1 MKIFSPKINQKLTA
15 VKVVYWAMLIY
26 MIAALFWWFIALVKQ
41 NDTLV
46 AVQLQQIAQKPGNTV
61 VPKQTADQLLKMQSR
76 KRVQYI
82 AEGLT
87 FLALIVVGAVY
98 VYRATR
104 RQIRASVQQQNFMM
118 AVTHELKTPIAVT
131 QLNLETLQKRKLDAA
146 QQDKMIASTL
156 QEANRLNMLCDNIL
170 LASQLD
176 GKAYRESRI
185 ENNLSDLVEGCI
197 DTFKQHYPLRQV
209 TEQIEPSL
217 YLDGETLL
225 LQMLVNNL
233 LENAHKYAPQ
243 DTEIK
248 VVLAANGKQIKLE
261 VMDSGKGI
269 PDSEKSKIFEKFYR
283 IGSEATRNTKGTGLG
298 LYLCKKIAENHNA
311 NISVTDSK
319 PQGSI
324 FVVTFNS

>member
-1 MKIFSPKINQKLTA
+1 MKNFSAKTNRKLTA
-15 VKVVYWAMLIY
+15 VKVVYWALLIY
-26 MIAALFWWFIALVKQ
+26 MIAALVWWFIALVKQ

-46 AVQLQQIAQKPGNTV
+46 AVQLQQINGTPAQANM
-61 VPKQTADQLLKMQSR
+61 PKQTVEQLLKMQSR
-76 KRVQYI
+76 KRVQYM

-87 FLALIVVGAVY
+87 FLALILVGAVY

-131 QLNLETLQKRKLDAA
+131 QLNLETLQKRKLDPG

-176 GKAYRESRI
+176 GKAYQ
-185 ENNLSDLVEGCI
+185 ENRTEINFSDLLEGCI
-197 DTFKQHYPLRQV
+197 DTFKQHYPSRMV
-209 TEQIEPSL
+209 TEQIEPTL

-248 VVLAANGKQIKLE
+248 VVLGQSGKHIKLE
-261 VMDSGKGI
+261 VIDSGKGI
-269 PDSEKSKIFEKFYR
+269 PSSEKLKIFEKFYR

-311 NISVTDSK
+311 NISVTDNK

>member
-1 MKIFSPKINQKLTA
+1 MKKFSHKSNRKLTA
-15 VKVVYWAMLIY
+15 VKVVYWSLLTY
-26 MIAALFWWFIALVKQ
+26 MIAALVWWFIALVKQ

-46 AVQLQQIAQKPGNTV
+46 AVQLQQITGTNNQANM
-61 VPKQTADQLLKMQSR
+61 PKQTVAQLLNMQSR

-87 FLALIVVGAVY
+87 FLALILVGAVY

-131 QLNLETLQKRKLDAA
+131 QLNLETLQKRKLDLA
-146 QQDKMIASTL
+146 QQDKMITSTL

-176 GKAYRESRI
+176 GKAYQETRTEI
-185 ENNLSDLVEGCI
+185 NFSDLLEGCI
-197 DTFKQHYPLRQV
+197 DTFKQHYPSRLV
-209 TEQIEPSL
+209 TEQIEPTL

-225 LQMLVNNL
+225 LQMLTNNL

-248 VVLAANGKQIKLE
+248 VTLTQHGKHIKLE
-261 VMDSGKGI
+261 VIDGGKGI
-269 PDSEKSKIFEKFYR
+269 PDPEKFKIFEKFYR

-311 NISVTDSK
+311 NISVTDNK

>member
-1 MKIFSPKINQKLTA
+1 MKKFSHKSNRKLTA
-15 VKVVYWAMLIY
+15 VKVVYWALLTY
-26 MIAALFWWFIALVKQ
+26 MIAALVWWFIALVKQ

-46 AVQLQQIAQKPGNTV
+46 AVQLQQITGTNNQANM
-61 VPKQTADQLLKMQSR
+61 PKQTVAQLLNMQSR

-87 FLALIVVGAVY
+87 FLALILVGAVY

-131 QLNLETLQKRKLDAA
+131 QLNLETLQKRKLDLA

-176 GKAYRESRI
+176 GKAYQEARTEI
-185 ENNLSDLVEGCI
+185 NFSDLVEGCI
-197 DTFKQHYPLRQV
+197 DTFKQHYPTRLV
-209 TEQIEPSL
+209 TEAIEPTL
-217 YLDGETLL
+217 YFDGETLL

-248 VVLAANGKQIKLE
+248 VVLAQQGKHIKLE

-269 PDSEKSKIFEKFYR
+269 PDNEKLKIFEKFYR

-311 NISVTDSK
+311 NISVTDNK

>member
-1 MKIFSPKINQKLTA
+1 MKNFTPKINRRLTS
-15 VKVVYWAMLIY
+15 VTIVYWALLTY
-26 MIAALFWWFIALVKQ
+26 MIAALLWWFIALVKQ
-41 NDTLV
+41 NDTLT
-46 AVQLQQIAQKPGNTV
+46 AVQLQQLTGVTGQVT
-61 VPKQTADQLLKMQSR
+61 KQTQTSDQLLQKQKR

-131 QLNLETLQKRKLDAA
+131 QLNLETLQKRKLEPA
-146 QQDKMIASTL
+146 QQEKMIASTL
-156 QEANRLNMLCDNIL
+156 QEANRLNMLCNNIL

-176 GKAYRESRI
+176 SKAYKESRI
-185 ENNLSDLVEGCI
+185 EINFSDLVEGCI
-197 DTFKQHYPLRQV
+197 DSFKQHYPSRLV
-209 TEQIEPSL
+209 IEQIEPAL

-243 DTEIK
+243 NTEIT
-248 VVLAANGKQIKLE
+248 VVLAQKATAIELLVIDN
-261 VMDSGKGI
+261 GKGI
-269 PDSEKSKIFEKFYR
+269 PDTEKPKIFEKFYR

-298 LYLCKKIAENHNA
+298 LYLCKKITQNHNA
-311 NISVTDSK
+311 NISVTDNK
-319 PQGSI
+319 PQGSK

>member
-1 MKIFSPKINQKLTA
+1 
-15 VKVVYWAMLIY
+15 

-87 FLALIVVGAVY
+87 FLALILVGAVY
-98 VYRATR
+98 VFRATR

-131 QLNLETLQKRKLDAA
+131 QLNLETLQKRKLDPA

-176 GKAYRESRI
+176 GKAYQESRI

-197 DTFKQHYPLRQV
+197 DTFKQHYPLRLV

>member
-1 MKIFSPKINQKLTA
+1 MKNIATKFNRKLTA
-15 VKVVYWAMLIY
+15 VKVVYWALLIY
-26 MIAALFWWFIALVKQ
+26 MVAALLWWFIALVKQ

-46 AVQLQQIAQKPGNTV
+46 AVQLQQITGTQGQPTM
-61 VPKQTADQLLKMQSR
+61 PKQTVAQLLKMQSR

-131 QLNLETLQKRKLDAA
+131 QLNLETLQKRKLDPA

-156 QEANRLNMLCDNIL
+156 QEANRLNMLCNNIL
-170 LASQLD
+170 LAAQLD
-176 GKAYRESRI
+176 SKAYKESRI
-185 ENNLSDLVEGCI
+185 EINFSDLVEGCI
-197 DTFKQHYPLRQV
+197 DTFKTHFPIRV
-209 TEQIEPSL
+209 VAEQINASIYVE
-217 YLDGETLL
+217 GETLL

-243 DTEIK
+243 DTDIE
-248 VVLAANGKQIKLE
+248 VVLAQQGQVIQLG
-261 VMDSGKGI
+261 VIDSGKGI
-269 PDSEKSKIFEKFYR
+269 PDAEKSKIFEKFYR

-311 NISVTDSK
+311 NISVTDNK
-319 PQGSI
+319 PQGSK

>member
-1 MKIFSPKINQKLTA
+1 MKNYTPKINRRLAA
-15 VKVVYWAMLIY
+15 VTIVYWALLSY
-26 MIAALFWWFIALVKQ
+26 MIAALLWWFIELVKQ
-41 NDTLV
+41 NDTLT
-46 AVQLQQIAQKPGNTV
+46 AVQLQQLTGATGQVHI
-61 VPKQTADQLLKMQSR
+61 QTQTSDQLLQKQKR

-131 QLNLETLQKRKLDAA
+131 QLNLETLQKRKLEPA
-146 QQDKMIASTL
+146 QQDKIIASTL
-156 QEANRLNMLCDNIL
+156 QEANRLNMLCNNIL

-176 GKAYRESRI
+176 SKAYKESRI
-185 ENNLSDLVEGCI
+185 EINFSDLVEGCI
-197 DTFKQHYPLRQV
+197 DSFKQHYPARV
-209 TEQIEPSL
+209 VVEEIEPAL

-243 DTEIK
+243 DTDIT
-248 VVLAANGKQIKLE
+248 VVLAQKVNAVELLVIDN
-261 VMDSGKGI
+261 GKGI
-269 PDSEKSKIFEKFYR
+269 PDSEKPKIFEKFYR

-298 LYLCKKIAENHNA
+298 LYLCKKIAQNHNA
-311 NISVTDSK
+311 NISVTDNK
-319 PQGSI
+319 PQGSK

>member
-1 MKIFSPKINQKLTA
+1 MKNFTPKINRRLTS
-15 VKVVYWAMLIY
+15 VTIVYWALLTY
-26 MIAALFWWFIALVKQ
+26 MIAALLWWFIALVKQ
-41 NDTLV
+41 NDTLT
-46 AVQLQQIAQKPGNTV
+46 AVQLQQLTGATGQV
-61 VPKQTADQLLKMQSR
+61 AKQTQTSDQLLQKQKR

-131 QLNLETLQKRKLDAA
+131 QLNLETLQKRKLEPA
-146 QQDKMIASTL
+146 QQEKMIASTL
-156 QEANRLNMLCDNIL
+156 QEANRLNMLCNNIL

-176 GKAYRESRI
+176 SKAYKESRI
-185 ENNLSDLVEGCI
+185 EINFSDLVEGCI
-197 DTFKQHYPLRQV
+197 DSFKQHYPSRLV
-209 TEQIEPSL
+209 IEQIEPAL

-243 DTEIK
+243 DTDIT
-248 VVLAANGKQIKLE
+248 VVLAQKVTAIELLVIDN
-261 VMDSGKGI
+261 GKGI
-269 PDSEKSKIFEKFYR
+269 PDNEKPKIFEKFYR
-283 IGSEATRNTKGTGLG
+283 LGSEATRNTKGTGLG
-298 LYLCKKIAENHNA
+298 LYLCKKITQNHNA
-311 NISVTDSK
+311 NISVTDNK
-319 PQGSI
+319 PQGSK

>member
-1 MKIFSPKINQKLTA
+1 MKNFTPKINRRLTS
-15 VKVVYWAMLIY
+15 VTIVYWALLTY
-26 MIAALFWWFIALVKQ
+26 MIAALLWWFIALVKQ
-41 NDTLV
+41 NDTLT
-46 AVQLQQIAQKPGNTV
+46 AVQLQQLTGVTGQVT
-61 VPKQTADQLLKMQSR
+61 KQTQTSEQLLQKQKR

-131 QLNLETLQKRKLDAA
+131 QLNLETLQKRKLEPA
-146 QQDKMIASTL
+146 QQEKMIASTL
-156 QEANRLNMLCDNIL
+156 QEANRLNMLCNNIL

-176 GKAYRESRI
+176 SKAYKESRI
-185 ENNLSDLVEGCI
+185 EINFSDLVEGCI
-197 DTFKQHYPLRQV
+197 DSFKQHYPSRLV
-209 TEQIEPSL
+209 IEQIEPAL

-243 DTEIK
+243 NTEIT
-248 VVLAANGKQIKLE
+248 VVLAQKATAIELLVIDN
-261 VMDSGKGI
+261 GKGI
-269 PDSEKSKIFEKFYR
+269 PDTEKPKIFEKFYR

-298 LYLCKKIAENHNA
+298 LYLCKKITQNHNA
-311 NISVTDSK
+311 NISVTDNK
-319 PQGSI
+319 PQGSK

>member
-1 MKIFSPKINQKLTA
+1 MKNFSPKTNRKLTA
-15 VKVVYWAMLIY
+15 VKVVYWALLIY
-26 MIAALFWWFIALVKQ
+26 MIAALVWWFIALVKQ

-46 AVQLQQIAQKPGNTV
+46 AVQLQQINGTPAQANMPR
-61 VPKQTADQLLKMQSR
+61 QTAADLLKMQSR
-76 KRVQYI
+76 KRVQYM

-87 FLALIVVGAVY
+87 FLALILVGAVY

-131 QLNLETLQKRKLDAA
+131 QLNLETLQKRKLDPG

-176 GKAYRESRI
+176 GKAYQETRTEI
-185 ENNLSDLVEGCI
+185 NFSDLLEGCI
-197 DTFKQHYPLRQV
+197 DTFKQHYQSRIV

-248 VVLAANGKQIKLE
+248 VTLAAHGKHVKLE
-261 VMDSGKGI
+261 VIDSGKGI
-269 PDSEKSKIFEKFYR
+269 PDPEKSKIFEKFYR

-311 NISVTDSK
+311 NISVTDNK

>member
-1 MKIFSPKINQKLTA
+1 
-15 VKVVYWAMLIY
+15 

-46 AVQLQQIAQKPGNTV
+46 AVQLQQISQKPGNNV
-61 VPKQTADQLLKMQSR
+61 VPTQTAEQLLKMQSR

-87 FLALIVVGAVY
+87 FLALILVGAVY

-131 QLNLETLQKRKLDAA
+131 QLNLETLQKRKLEPT

-176 GKAYRESRI
+176 GKAYSESRI

-197 DTFKQHYPLRQV
+197 DTFKQHYPLRLV

-233 LENAHKYAPQ
+233 LENAHKYAPH

-248 VVLAANGKQIKLE
+248 VTLAAHSKHIRLE
-261 VMDSGKGI
+261 VMDGGKGI
-269 PDSEKSKIFEKFYR
+269 PDTEKSKIFEKFYR

-311 NISVTDSK
+311 NISVTDNK

>member
-1 MKIFSPKINQKLTA
+1 MKKNSPKINRKLTA
-15 VKVVYWAMLIY
+15 VKVVYWALLIY
-26 MIAALFWWFIALVKQ
+26 MIAALLWWFIALVKQ

-46 AVQLQQIAQKPGNTV
+46 AVQLQQITGTQAQPT
-61 VPKQTADQLLKMQSR
+61 VPKQTVEQLLKMQSR

-87 FLALIVVGAVY
+87 FLALILVGAVY

-104 RQIRASVQQQNFMM
+104 RQIRASEQQQNFMM
-118 AVTHELKTPIAVT
+118 AVTHEFKTPIAVT
-131 QLNLETLQKRKLDAA
+131 QLNLETLQKRKLDPA

-176 GKAYRESRI
+176 GKDYQEARTEI
-185 ENNLSDLVEGCI
+185 NFSDLLEGCI
-197 DTFKQHYPLRQV
+197 DTFKQHYPTRHV
-209 TEQIEPSL
+209 IEQIEPTL

-243 DTEIK
+243 NTEIK
-248 VVLAANGKQIKLE
+248 VILAQQGKHIKLQ
-261 VMDSGKGI
+261 VIDSGKGI
-269 PDSEKSKIFEKFYR
+269 PDSEKLKIFEKFYR

-298 LYLCKKIAENHNA
+298 LYLCKKIAKNHNA

-319 PQGSI
+319 PQGSN

>member
-1 MKIFSPKINQKLTA
+1 MKNIATKFNRKLTA

-217 YLDGETLL
+217 YLDGEALL

-233 LENAHKYAPQ
+233 LDNAHKYAPQ

>member
-1 MKIFSPKINQKLTA
+1 MKKQANFFLIILVIYVFLQFIWWGNLLIRLNGQVAISSGDYQRRVWMVIGEGSVFMVLLFLGIWKMR
-15 VKVVYWAMLIY
+15 KVI
-26 MIAALFWWFIALVKQ
+26 
-41 NDTLV
+41 
-46 AVQLQQIAQKPGNTV
+46 
-61 VPKQTADQLLKMQSR
+61 LKE
-76 KRVQYI
+76 I
-82 AEGLT
+82 GLT
-87 FLALIVVGAVY
+87 QRQSNFLLSI
-98 VYRATR
+98 
-104 RQIRASVQQQNFMM
+104 
-118 AVTHELKTPIAVT
+118 THELKTPIAVT
-131 QLNLETLQKRKLDAA
+131 QLNLETLQKRKLEPA

-176 GKAYRESRI
+176 GKAYQESRI

-197 DTFKQHYPLRQV
+197 DTFKQHYPLRLV
-209 TEQIEPSL
+209 TEQIEPTL

-233 LENAHKYAPQ
+233 LENAQKYAPQ

-248 VVLAANGKQIKLE
+248 VVLAAHGKQIKLE
-261 VMDSGKGI
+261 VVDSGKGI
-269 PDSEKSKIFEKFYR
+269 PDTEKSKIFEKFYR

-311 NISVTDSK
+311 NISVTDNK

>member
-1 MKIFSPKINQKLTA
+1 MKNFSPKTNRKLTA
-15 VKVVYWAMLIY
+15 VKVVYWALLIY
-26 MIAALFWWFIALVKQ
+26 MIAALVWWFIALVKQ

-46 AVQLQQIAQKPGNTV
+46 AVQLQQINGTPAQANM
-61 VPKQTADQLLKMQSR
+61 PKQTVEQLLKMQSR
-76 KRVQYI
+76 KRVQYM

-87 FLALIVVGAVY
+87 FLALILVGAVY

-131 QLNLETLQKRKLDAA
+131 QLNLETLQKRKLDPG

-176 GKAYRESRI
+176 GKAYQ
-185 ENNLSDLVEGCI
+185 ENRTEINFSDLLEGCI
-197 DTFKQHYPLRQV
+197 DTFKQHYPSRMV
-209 TEQIEPSL
+209 TEQIEPTL

-248 VVLAANGKQIKLE
+248 VVLGQSGKHIKLE
-261 VMDSGKGI
+261 VIDSGKGI
-269 PDSEKSKIFEKFYR
+269 PSSEKLKIFEKFYR

-311 NISVTDSK
+311 NISVTDNK

>member
-1 MKIFSPKINQKLTA
+1 MKNYTPKINRRLAA
-15 VKVVYWAMLIY
+15 VTIVYWALLSY
-26 MIAALFWWFIALVKQ
+26 MIAALLWWFIELVKQ
-41 NDTLV
+41 NDTLT
-46 AVQLQQIAQKPGNTV
+46 AVQLQQLTGATGQVHI
-61 VPKQTADQLLKMQSR
+61 QTQTSDQLLQKQKR

-131 QLNLETLQKRKLDAA
+131 QLNLETLQKRKLEPA
-146 QQDKMIASTL
+146 QQDKIIASTL
-156 QEANRLNMLCDNIL
+156 QEANRLNMLCNNIL

-176 GKAYRESRI
+176 SKAYKESRI
-185 ENNLSDLVEGCI
+185 EINFSDLVEGCI
-197 DTFKQHYPLRQV
+197 DSFKQHYPARV
-209 TEQIEPSL
+209 VVEEIEPAL

-243 DTEIK
+243 DTDIT
-248 VVLAANGKQIKLE
+248 VVLAQKVSAIELLVIDN
-261 VMDSGKGI
+261 GKGI
-269 PDSEKSKIFEKFYR
+269 PDIEKPKIFEKFYR

-298 LYLCKKIAENHNA
+298 LYLCKKIAQNHNA
-311 NISVTDSK
+311 NISVTDNK
-319 PQGSI
+319 PQGSK

>member
-1 MKIFSPKINQKLTA
+1 MKNFSPKTNRKLTA
-15 VKVVYWAMLIY
+15 VKVVYWALLIY
-26 MIAALFWWFIALVKQ
+26 MIAALVWWFIALVKQ

-176 GKAYRESRI
+176 GKAYQESRI

-197 DTFKQHYPLRQV
+197 DTFKQHYPLRLV
-209 TEQIEPSL
+209 TEQIEPTL

-248 VVLAANGKQIKLE
+248 VILAAYGKHVKLE

-269 PDSEKSKIFEKFYR
+269 PDTEKSKIFEKFYR

>member
-15 VKVVYWAMLIY
+15 VKVVYWALLLY
-26 MIAALFWWFIALVKQ
+26 MIAALLWWFIALVKQ

-46 AVQLQQIAQKPGNTV
+46 AVQLQQITQKPGTTFI
-61 VPKQTADQLLKMQSR
+61 PQQTAAQLLKMQSR

-87 FLALIVVGAVY
+87 FLALILVGAVY

-131 QLNLETLQKRKLDAA
+131 QLNLETLQKRKLDPA

-156 QEANRLNMLCDNIL
+156 REANRLNMLCNNIL

-176 GKAYRESRI
+176 GKAYQEIRTEI
-185 ENNLSDLVEGCI
+185 NFSDLLEGCI
-197 DTFKQHYPLRQV
+197 DTFKQHYPLRLV
-209 TEQIEPSL
+209 TEQIEPTL

-233 LENAHKYAPQ
+233 LENAQKYAPQ

-248 VVLAANGKQIKLE
+248 VVLAAQGKQIKLE

-269 PDSEKSKIFEKFYR
+269 PDTEKSKIFEKFYR

>member
-1 MKIFSPKINQKLTA
+1 MKLFSSKINQKLTA

-46 AVQLQQIAQKPGNTV
+46 AVQLQQITQKQGNAV
-61 VPKQTADQLLKMQSR
+61 VPKQTAEQLLKMQSR

-131 QLNLETLQKRKLDAA
+131 QLNLETLQKRKLDPA

-156 QEANRLNMLCDNIL
+156 QEANRLNMLCNNIL

-176 GKAYRESRI
+176 GQAYQETRTEI
-185 ENNLSDLVEGCI
+185 NFSDLVEGCI
-197 DTFKQHYPLRQV
+197 DSFKQHYPLRLV
-209 TEQIEPSL
+209 TEQIEPTL
-217 YLDGETLL
+217 YLDGEPLL

-248 VVLAANGKQIKLE
+248 VALAQHGKHIKLH
-261 VMDSGKGI
+261 VIDCGKGI
-269 PDSEKSKIFEKFYR
+269 PDNEKLKIFEKFYR

-311 NISVTDSK
+311 NISVTDNK

-324 FVVTFNS
+324 FVITFNS

>member
-1 MKIFSPKINQKLTA
+1 MEKTSAIANRKLTA
-15 VKVVYWAMLIY
+15 VKVVYWALLTY
-26 MIAALFWWFIALVKQ
+26 MIAALVWWFIALVKQ

-46 AVQLQQIAQKPGNTV
+46 AVQLQQITGTQAQAHMPKLTV
-61 VPKQTADQLLKMQSR
+61 AELLDMQSR
-76 KRVQYI
+76 KRIQYI

-87 FLALIVVGAVY
+87 FLALILVGAVY
-98 VYRATR
+98 VFRATR

-131 QLNLETLQKRKLDAA
+131 QLNLETLQKRKLDPA

-156 QEANRLNMLCDNIL
+156 MEANRLNMLCDNIL

-176 GKAYRESRI
+176 GKAYQETRTEI
-185 ENNLSDLVEGCI
+185 NFSDLVEGCI
-197 DTFKQHYPLRQV
+197 DTFKQHYPSRMV

-225 LQMLVNNL
+225 LQMLINNL

-248 VVLAANGKQIKLE
+248 VALAQQGKNIQLKVI
-261 VMDSGKGI
+261 DSGKGI
-269 PDSEKSKIFEKFYR
+269 PDAEKFKVFEKFYR

-311 NISVTDSK
+311 NISVTDNK

-324 FVVTFNS
+324 FIFTFNS

>member
-1 MKIFSPKINQKLTA
+1 MKNFTPKINRRLTS
-15 VKVVYWAMLIY
+15 VTIVYWALLTY
-26 MIAALFWWFIALVKQ
+26 MIAALLWWFIALVKQ
-41 NDTLV
+41 NDTLT
-46 AVQLQQIAQKPGNTV
+46 AVQLQQLTGVTGQVT
-61 VPKQTADQLLKMQSR
+61 KQTQTSDQLLQKQKR

-131 QLNLETLQKRKLDAA
+131 QLNLETLQKRKLEPA
-146 QQDKMIASTL
+146 QQEKMIASTL
-156 QEANRLNMLCDNIL
+156 QEANRLNMLCNNIL

-176 GKAYRESRI
+176 SKAYKESRI
-185 ENNLSDLVEGCI
+185 EINFSDLVEGCI
-197 DTFKQHYPLRQV
+197 DSFKQHYPSRLV
-209 TEQIEPSL
+209 IEQIEPAL

-243 DTEIK
+243 DTDIT
-248 VVLAANGKQIKLE
+248 VVLAQKVTAIELLVIDN
-261 VMDSGKGI
+261 GKGI
-269 PDSEKSKIFEKFYR
+269 PDNEKPKIFEKFYR
-283 IGSEATRNTKGTGLG
+283 LGSEATRNTKGTGLG
-298 LYLCKKIAENHNA
+298 LYLCKKITQNHNA
-311 NISVTDSK
+311 NISVTDNK
-319 PQGSI
+319 PQGSK

>member
-1 MKIFSPKINQKLTA
+1 MKNSTSKFNRKLTA
-15 VKVVYWAMLIY
+15 VKVVYWALLIY
-26 MIAALFWWFIALVKQ
+26 MVAALLWWFIALVKQ

-46 AVQLQQIAQKPGNTV
+46 AVQLQQITGRQAQPTM
-61 VPKQTADQLLKMQSR
+61 PKQTVAQLLKMQSR

-131 QLNLETLQKRKLDAA
+131 QLNLETLQKRKLEPA

-156 QEANRLNMLCDNIL
+156 QEANRLNMLCNNIL
-170 LASQLD
+170 FVAQLD
-176 GKAYRESRI
+176 SKAYQASRQEI
-185 ENNLSDLVEGCI
+185 NFSDLVEGCI
-197 DTFKQHYPLRQV
+197 DTFKTHFPTRV
-209 TEQIEPSL
+209 VAEQINASIYVE
-217 YLDGETLL
+217 GETLL

-243 DTEIK
+243 DTDIE
-248 VVLAANGKQIKLE
+248 VELAQQGGVIELAVI
-261 VMDSGKGI
+261 DSGKGI
-269 PDSEKSKIFEKFYR
+269 PDTEKSKIFEKFYR

-319 PQGSI
+319 PQGSK

>member
-1 MKIFSPKINQKLTA
+1 MKIISPKINRKLTA
-15 VKVVYWAMLIY
+15 VKVVYWALLIY
-26 MIAALFWWFIALVKQ
+26 MIAALLWWFIALVKQ

-46 AVQLQQIAQKPGNTV
+46 AVQLQQITGTQAQPT
-61 VPKQTADQLLKMQSR
+61 VPKQTVEQLLKMQSR

-87 FLALIVVGAVY
+87 FLALILVGAVY

-104 RQIRASVQQQNFMM
+104 RQIRASEQQQNFMM

-131 QLNLETLQKRKLDAA
+131 QLNLETLQKRKLEPA

-176 GKAYRESRI
+176 GKDYQEARTEI
-185 ENNLSDLVEGCI
+185 NFSDLLEGCI
-197 DTFKQHYPLRQV
+197 DTFKQHYPTRLV
-209 TEQIEPSL
+209 IEQIEPTL
-217 YLDGETLL
+217 YLDGEMLL

-243 DTEIK
+243 NTEIK
-248 VVLAANGKQIKLE
+248 VILAQHGKHIKLE
-261 VMDSGKGI
+261 VIDSGKGI
-269 PDSEKSKIFEKFYR
+269 PDNEKQKIFEKFYR

-298 LYLCKKIAENHNA
+298 LYLCKKIAKNHNA

-319 PQGSI
+319 PQGSN

>member
-15 VKVVYWAMLIY
+15 VKVVYWALLLY
-26 MIAALFWWFIALVKQ
+26 MIAALLWWFIALVKQ
-41 NDTLV
+41 NDTLI
-46 AVQLQQIAQKPGNTV
+46 AVQLQLISQKPGNAI
-61 VPKQTADQLLKMQSR
+61 VPKQTAEQLLKMQSR
-76 KRVQYI
+76 KRVQYM

-87 FLALIVVGAVY
+87 FLALILVGAVY

-104 RQIRASVQQQNFMM
+104 RQIRASLQQQNFMM

-131 QLNLETLQKRKLDAA
+131 QLNLETLQKRKLEPA

-176 GKAYRESRI
+176 GKAYSESRI

-197 DTFKQHYPLRQV
+197 DTFKQHYPLRIV

-248 VVLAANGKQIKLE
+248 VVLAAHGKQIKLE

-269 PDSEKSKIFEKFYR
+269 PDIEKSKIFEKFYR

-311 NISVTDSK
+311 NISVTDNK

>member
-1 MKIFSPKINQKLTA
+1 MEKISPKINRKLTA
-15 VKVVYWAMLIY
+15 VKVVYWALLIY
-26 MIAALFWWFIALVKQ
+26 MIAALLWWFIALVKQ
-41 NDTLV
+41 NDTLI
-46 AVQLQQIAQKPGNTV
+46 AVQLQLISQKPGNAI
-61 VPKQTADQLLKMQSR
+61 VPKQTAEQLLKMQSR

-87 FLALIVVGAVY
+87 FLALILVGAVY

-104 RQIRASVQQQNFMM
+104 RQIRASEQQQNFMM

-131 QLNLETLQKRKLDAA
+131 QLNLETLQKRKLDPA

-176 GKAYRESRI
+176 GKDYQEARTEI
-185 ENNLSDLVEGCI
+185 NFSDLLEGCI
-197 DTFKQHYPLRQV
+197 DTFKQHYPSRLV
-209 TEQIEPSL
+209 TEQIEPTL

-243 DTEIK
+243 NTEIK
-248 VVLAANGKQIKLE
+248 VILAQQGKHIKLE
-261 VMDSGKGI
+261 VIDSGKGI
-269 PDSEKSKIFEKFYR
+269 PDNEKQKIFEKFYR

-298 LYLCKKIAENHNA
+298 LYLCKKIAKNHNA

-319 PQGSI
+319 PQGSN